1 MTSQEVNKVIVS
13 QKPIFLAMP
22 RTLECETDK
31 VHSTCLDDLVKEFH
45 DVFQDPP
52 IGLPPLRGIEHQIDF
67 ILDASLPNRPAY
79 RANPTESKEIQQQ
92 VEEL

>member
-22 RTLECETDK
+22 RTLECKTGK
-31 VHSTCLDDLVKEFH
+31 VHSICLDNLVKEFH

-67 ILDASLPNRPAY
+67 MPGVSLPNRPK
-79 RANPTESKEIQQQ
+79 RTK
-92 VEEL
+92 